1 MEDEIIKG
9 NISSNLI
16 KYRKLS
22 GLTQYDLALKL
33 NYSDKAVS
41 KWERGEAL
49 PDIIILH
56 KIATLF
62 EITVNDLLANPETT
76 PKKVNEPKRKVNTLV
91 ITLLSIGLVWLVS
104 TSIFVFFNMF
114 DVFKDK
120 IWLAYIYSI
129 PVSMLVS
136 IVFTKIFKQRI
147 LMYLSISAL
156 IWTVLLSVHLTI
168 DAWIMFIIGIPLQV
182 LTVLWFFRKK
192 KVKNND

>member
-1 MEDEIIKG
+1 MEDEVIKS
-9 NISSNLI
+9 NISTNLI

-49 PDIIILH
+49 PDILILH

-62 EITVNDLLANPETT
+62 GITVNDLLANPEES
-76 PKKVNEPKRKVNTLV
+76 KKPVATQKKKINTLV
-91 ITLLSIGLVWLVS
+91 ITLLAIGLVWLVS

-114 DVFKDK
+114 NLFKDK

-129 PVSMLVS
+129 PISMIVA
-136 IVFTKIFKQRI
+136 IVFTKIFKQN
-147 LMYLSISAL
+147 
-156 IWTVLLSVHLTI
+156 TH
-168 DAWIMFIIGIPLQV
+168 
-182 LTVLWFFRKK
+182 FFYSTL
-192 KVKNND
+192 NL

>member
-1 MEDEIIKG
+1 MQDEIIKN
-9 NISSNLI
+9 NISNNLI

-49 PDIIILH
+49 PDILILH

-62 EITVNDLLANPETT
+62 GITVNDLLSDPETT
-76 PKKVNEPKRKVNTLV
+76 KKPATSQKKKINTLV
-91 ITLLSIGLVWLVS
+91 ITLLAIGLVWLVS

-114 DVFKDK
+114 NLFKDK

-129 PVSMLVS
+129 PISMIVA

-147 LMYLSISAL
+147 VMYLSISAL
-156 IWTVLLSVHLTI
+156 IWTVLLSIHLTI
-168 DAWIMFIIGIPLQV
+168 DAWILFIIGIPLQI
-182 LTVLWFFRKK
+182 LTILWFFRKK
-192 KVKNND
+192 KVKNQ

>member
-1 MEDEIIKG
+1 MEDEVIKS
-9 NISSNLI
+9 NISTNLI

-49 PDIIILH
+49 PDILILH

-62 EITVNDLLANPETT
+62 GITVNDLLASPEES
-76 PKKVNEPKRKVNTLV
+76 KKPVATQKKKINTLV
-91 ITLLSIGLVWLVS
+91 ITLLAIGLVWLVS

-114 DVFKDK
+114 NLFKDK
-120 IWLAYIYSI
+120 IWLAYIYAI
-129 PVSMLVS
+129 PISMIVA

-147 LMYLSISAL
+147 VMYLSISAL
-156 IWTVLLSVHLTI
+156 IWTVLLSIHLTI
-168 DAWIMFIIGIPLQV
+168 DAWILFIIGIPLQV
-182 LTVLWFFRKK
+182 LTILWFFRKK
-192 KVKNND
+192 KVKN